1 MSPTAAQL
9 PLHKSLAPV
18 GMCPE
23 SLSQTRLLLFLL
35 VSLDDNANE
44 MTLPQSIRQ
53 AGSMSLTTPTSR
65 RVLIRLG
72 NRFFLTLSRIF
83 LVPSAGT
90 HATWTNHWSPLT
102 SQPILALEI
111 TLKDK
116 GAQGGKES
124 SPFQSP
130 KRETFRSDVV
140 VQTSMR

>member
-18 GMCPE
+18 GMCQE
-23 SLSQTRLLLFLL
+23 SPFQTRLLLFLL
-35 VSLDDNANE
+35 VRLDDNANE
-44 MTLPQSIRQ
+44 MTLLQSIRQ
-53 AGSMSLTTPTSR
+53 AGLMSLTTPTSR
-65 RVLIRLG
+65 RALIRLG
-72 NRFFLTLSRIF
+72 SKYFLTPSRIF
-83 LVPSAGT
+83 LVLSAET

-102 SQPILALEI
+102 KQPIKTLRI
-111 TLKDK
+111 TLENK

-124 SPFQSP
+124 SHFQIP

>member
-9 PLHKSLAPV
+9 QLRKFHAPAGTSL
-18 GMCPE
+18 E
-23 SLSQTRLLLFLL
+23 SLFRTRLLLFLL
-35 VSLDDNANE
+35 VSLDDNADE
-44 MTLPQSIRQ
+44 MPLLQSIRQ
-53 AGSMSLTTPTSR
+53 AGLTSLTTPTSR

-72 NRFFLTLSRIF
+72 SKSFRMLSHIF
-83 LVPSAGT
+83 LVLSAGT
-90 HATWTNHWSPLT
+90 HATWTNHWFPLT

-124 SPFQSP
+124 SHFQSP

>member
-72 NRFFLTLSRIF
+72 SKYFLTPSRIF
-83 LVPSAGT
+83 LVLSAET

-102 SQPILALEI
+102 KQPIKTLRI
-111 TLKDK
+111 TLENK

-124 SPFQSP
+124 SHFPNLRRGISP
-130 KRETFRSDVV
+130 TDVV
-140 VQTSMR
+140 SRTLMH

>member
-18 GMCPE
+18 GMCQE
-23 SLSQTRLLLFLL
+23 SPFQTLLLLFLL
-35 VSLDDNANE
+35 VRLDDNANE
-44 MTLPQSIRQ
+44 TILPQSIRQ
-53 AGSMSLTTPTSR
+53 AGSMSLMTPTSR
-65 RVLIRLG
+65 RVLTRLV
-72 NRFFLTLSRIF
+72 NKYCQTPSRIF
-83 LVPSAGT
+83 LVLSAET

-102 SQPILALEI
+102 SQPIRTPKI

-124 SPFQSP
+124 SRFQIQ